1 MFITI
6 NKGMKRLMLVLI
18 TLLISLS
25 KANSQGKTVFMIAGQ
40 GCPANCSNEFNPHY
54 PVHLFKVK
62 DKRLEK
68 VYDISLGDIDVF
80 KIAQYNTFK
89 KVIIYESEFF
99 VKKKS
104 FLIIDFNN
112 QIRIDTIVRK
122 FRDETFSDFTYY
134 LVYYK
139 GYYYVIFR
147 HCDDTNKDWDSR
159 KYYYYAINLSTQ
171 TDTIFDNS
179 IIQYLHSEGV
189 QGMSFINSVYDQ
201 EEVLNIRTRVVN
213 GNPIHLILY
222 PRLLGSID
230 TAIFKIPK
238 LEELSKRYIYINF
251 NLKTTELIVLP
262 IVNENIICVP
272 TSIDLDENK
281 FLGTTYLQIYKAQYD
296 RWDSARFAGMYD
308 YALRHIND
316 WIVGYEA
323 YSYSLGYYQKM
334 ERYGAPSGAKFRQ
347 NDTIYGIPF
356 DERIKQNKVYPEGRL
371 FIYNI
376 HTGKYIEWEAIENG
390 IRQADSEVLYIE
402 GEEVYY
408 RINDKIYKSKIINGE
423 KIGTPE
429 LLVQDRRIT
438 EVHWLFL
445 AEE

>member
-1 MFITI
+1 
-6 NKGMKRLMLVLI
+6 MLVLI

-89 KVIIYESEFF
+89 KVIIYKSEFF
-99 VKKKS
+99 IKKIY
-104 FLIIDFNN
+104 FLVINFGDKL
-112 QIRIDTIVRK
+112 QIDTITRS
-122 FRDETFSDFTYY
+122 FPYFTFYRSTNY
-134 LVYYK
+134 LIFYK
-139 GYYYVIFR
+139 NSPYIIFEY
-147 HCDDTNKDWDSR
+147 CDDLDKVWDKR
-159 KYYYYAINLSTQ
+159 VFYAINLLTQ

-316 WIVGYEA
+316 WIAGYEA

-334 ERYGAPSGAKFRQ
+334 ERYGAPSGSRFRK

-408 RINDKIYKSKIINGE
+408 RINDKIYKSKIINGN
-423 KIGTPE
+423 KIGKPE

-445 AEE
+445 AYE

>member
-1 MFITI
+1 
-6 NKGMKRLMLVLI
+6 MLVLI

-54 PVHLFKVK
+54 PVHLFKIK
-62 DKRLEK
+62 DRQLEK
-68 VYDISLGDIDVF
+68 VYDISLGDIYVF

-89 KVIIYESEFF
+89 KVIIYRAKFNDYKNEFL
-99 VKKKS
+99 V
-104 FLIIDFNN
+104 IDFNN
-112 QIRIDTIVRK
+112 QIRIDTI
-122 FRDETFSDFTYY
+122 FRNFSNESFSRFNFYIIYY
-134 LVYYK
+134 NNDPHI
-139 GYYYVIFR
+139 IFEYIPNF
-147 HCDDTNKDWDSR
+147 NKNSNL
-159 KYYYYAINLSTQ
+159 KYYYAINLSTQ

-222 PRLLGSID
+222 PRLLGSTD

-308 YALRHIND
+308 YSLRHIND

-390 IRQADSEVLYIE
+390 TRQADSEVLYIE

>member
-1 MFITI
+1 
-6 NKGMKRLMLVLI
+6 
-18 TLLISLS
+18 
-25 KANSQGKTVFMIAGQ
+25 MIAGQ
-40 GCPANCSNEFNPHY
+40 GCPANCSNEFDPHY
-54 PVHLFKVK
+54 PVHLFKIK
-62 DKRLEK
+62 DRQLEK
-68 VYDISLGDIDVF
+68 VYDISLGDIYVF

-89 KVIIYESEFF
+89 KVIIYKSEFF

-139 GYYYVIFR
+139 GYYYIIFR

-189 QGMSFINSVYDQ
+189 QGMSFIESADDQ
-201 EEVLNIRTRVVN
+201 EEILEIRTRVVN

-222 PRLLGSID
+222 PRLGGSSD
-230 TAIFKIPK
+230 TAILNIPRLKELTSLFKYIAMPSEEGYTRVIPIHNR
-238 LEELSKRYIYINF
+238 S
-251 NLKTTELIVLP
+251 
-262 IVNENIICVP
+262 IICVP
-272 TSIDLDENK
+272 ASMNIDKSK
-281 FLGTTYLQIYKAQYD
+281 FLGTTKMHVYKEQYD
-296 RWDSARFAGMYD
+296 RWDSTRFRGMYD

-323 YSYSLGYYQKM
+323 YSYNMGYYQKM

-376 HTGKYIEWEAIENG
+376 HTGKYIEWEAMESG

>member
-1 MFITI
+1 
-6 NKGMKRLMLVLI
+6 MKRLMLLLI

-89 KVIIYESEFF
+89 KVIVYRAKFNDYKNEFL
-99 VKKKS
+99 V
-104 FLIIDFNN
+104 IDFNN
-112 QIRIDTIVRK
+112 QIRIDTI
-122 FRDETFSDFTYY
+122 FRNFSNESFSRFNFYIIYY
-134 LVYYK
+134 NNDPYI
-139 GYYYVIFR
+139 IFEYIPNF
-147 HCDDTNKDWDSR
+147 NKNSNL
-159 KYYYYAINLSTQ
+159 KYYYAINLSTQ

-179 IIQYLHSEGV
+179 IMQYIHSEGV

-213 GNPIHLILY
+213 GNPLHLILY

-272 TSIDLDENK
+272 TSIDMDENK
-281 FLGTTYLQIYKAQYD
+281 FSGTTNLQIYKAQYD

-347 NDTIYGIPF
+347 NDTIYGISF

-408 RINDKIYKSKIINGE
+408 RINDKIYKSKIIHGE

>member
-1 MFITI
+1 
-6 NKGMKRLMLVLI
+6 MKRLMLLLI

-89 KVIIYESEFF
+89 KVIVYRAKFNDYKNEFL
-99 VKKKS
+99 V
-104 FLIIDFNN
+104 IDFNN
-112 QIRIDTIVRK
+112 QIRIDTI
-122 FRDETFSDFTYY
+122 FRNFSNESFSRFNFYIIYY
-134 LVYYK
+134 NNDPYI
-139 GYYYVIFR
+139 IFEYIPNF
-147 HCDDTNKDWDSR
+147 NKNSNL
-159 KYYYYAINLSTQ
+159 KYYYAINLSTQ

-179 IIQYLHSEGV
+179 IMQYIHSEGV

-222 PRLLGSID
+222 PRLLGSTD

-238 LEELSKRYIYINF
+238 LEELSKQHIYINMNF
-251 NLKTTELIVLP
+251 KPTELIVFP
-262 IVNENIICVP
+262 IVNEDIICIP
-272 TSIDLDENK
+272 TSVNIDENK
-281 FLGTTYLQIYKAQYD
+281 FLGTRKIHVYMKQYD
-296 RWDSARFAGMYD
+296 RWDSARFAGMYG

-371 FIYNI
+371 FIYNM

>member
-1 MFITI
+1 M
-6 NKGMKRLMLVLI
+6 GRLAMILI
-18 TLLISLS
+18 TLIISLS
-25 KANSQGKTVFMIAGQ
+25 KVYSQGKTVFMIAGQ

-54 PVHLFKVK
+54 PVHLFKIK
-62 DKRLEK
+62 DRQLEK
-68 VYDISLGDIDVF
+68 VYDISAGDLYVF

-89 KVIIYESEFF
+89 KVIIYKSEFF
-99 VKKKS
+99 IKKKI
-104 FLIIDFNN
+104 FLVIDFNN
-112 QIRIDTIVRK
+112 KIEIDTITRK
-122 FRDETFSDFTYY
+122 FRDETFSDFSYY

-139 GYYYVIFR
+139 NNYYVIFR
-147 HCDDTNKDWDSR
+147 HCGDTDRDWDSR
-159 KYYYYAINLSTQ
+159 KYYYYAINLTTQ

-189 QGMSFINSVYDQ
+189 QGMSFIESVYDQ
-201 EEVLNIRTRVVN
+201 EEILKIRTEVKG
-213 GNPIHLILY
+213 GNPMHLILY
-222 PRLLGSID
+222 PRLLGSTD
-230 TAIFKIPK
+230 TAIFKFPK
-238 LEELSKRYIYINF
+238 LDELSKQSKFIIEAYKKEEFSVI
-251 NLKTTELIVLP
+251 P
-262 IVNENIICVP
+262 IVNENIICFG
-272 TSIDLDENK
+272 TSLKIDRSNY
-281 FLGTTYLQIYKAQYD
+281 LGTQKLQIYKSQYD

-308 YALRHIND
+308 YALRQIND

-334 ERYGAPSGAKFRQ
+334 ERYGAPPGAKFRR

-376 HTGKYIEWEAIENG
+376 HTGKYIEWEALENG

-408 RINDKIYKSKIINGE
+408 RINDKIYKSKIINGN
-423 KIGTPE
+423 KIGKPE

-445 AEE
+445 AYE

>member
-1 MFITI
+1 LIFYKNSPYII
-6 NKGMKRLMLVLI
+6 FEYCDDLDKVWDKRFFYAI
-18 TLLISLS
+18 TLL
-25 KANSQGKTVFMIAGQ
+25 
-40 GCPANCSNEFNPHY
+40 
-54 PVHLFKVK
+54 
-62 DKRLEK
+62 
-68 VYDISLGDIDVF
+68 
-80 KIAQYNTFK
+80 
-89 KVIIYESEFF
+89 
-99 VKKKS
+99 
-104 FLIIDFNN
+104 
-112 QIRIDTIVRK
+112 
-122 FRDETFSDFTYY
+122 
-134 LVYYK
+134 
-139 GYYYVIFR
+139 
-147 HCDDTNKDWDSR
+147 
-159 KYYYYAINLSTQ
+159 TQ
-171 TDTIFDNS
+171 TDTIFDNN

-201 EEVLNIRTRVVN
+201 EEVLNIRTRVLN

>member
-1 MFITI
+1 
-6 NKGMKRLMLVLI
+6 MLVLI

-89 KVIIYESEFF
+89 KVIIYRAKFNDYKNEFL
-99 VKKKS
+99 V
-104 FLIIDFNN
+104 IDFNN
-112 QIRIDTIVRK
+112 QIRIDTI
-122 FRDETFSDFTYY
+122 FRNFSNESFSRFNFYIIYY
-134 LVYYK
+134 NNDPYI
-139 GYYYVIFR
+139 IFEYIPNF
-147 HCDDTNKDWDSR
+147 NKNSNL
-159 KYYYYAINLSTQ
+159 KYYYAINLSTQ

-189 QGMSFINSVYDQ
+189 QGMSFIESGYDQ

-222 PRLLGSID
+222 PRLLGSTD

-238 LEELSKRYIYINF
+238 LEELSKQHIYINMNF
-251 NLKTTELIVLP
+251 KPTELIVFP
-262 IVNENIICVP
+262 IVNEDIICIP
-272 TSIDLDENK
+272 TSVNIDENK
-281 FLGTTYLQIYKAQYD
+281 FLGTRKIHVYMKQYD

-408 RINDKIYKSKIINGE
+408 RINDKIYKSKIIHGE